1 MVAAG
6 GPGRRAGSIQG
17 VDSTVSQFFQ
27 VHPDNPQ
34 ARLVRQAVDIIRA
47 GGVIVYPTD
56 SAYALGCQIGDK
68 AALDRIRRIRRLE
81 ADHNFTLVCRD
92 LSELATYAR
101 VDNTQYRLLRNNTPG
116 PYTFILKATSEVP
129 RRLMHAKRKTVGLR
143 VPENNIAQAL
153 LADLGEPLMS
163 VTLILPG
170 DELPLIDP
178 YEIRDTLEHD
188 VDLVIDGGYCGME
201 PTSVID
207 LADDLPLVLRV
218 GKGDVT
224 PFEA

>member
-1 MVAAG
+1 M
-6 GPGRRAGSIQG
+6 
-17 VDSTVSQFFQ
+17 SQFFQ

-34 ARLVRQAVDIIRA
+34 ARLVRQAVDIIRS

-143 VPENNIAQAL
+143 VPENHIAQAL

-218 GKGDVT
+218 GKGDVS
-224 PFEA
+224 PFE